1 MATHRAGPQ
10 TAPPDP
16 LKAGQAQIEGM
27 LELQKEVLKTYEQ
40 ISRGWLDR
48 MKSEGELWCE
58 MAKDMSA
65 AKTVPEA
72 MAAFQDCATKRMQMT
87 ADDVRRMMSDG
98 QTMAGAFTR
107 TMTIKR
113 PTGST

>member
-1 MATHRAGPQ
+1 MTTHRAGPQ
-10 TAPPDP
+10 TTPSDP

-27 LELQKEVLKTYEQ
+27 LEMQKEVLAAYEQ

-58 MAKDMSA
+58 LAKDVSA
-65 AKTVPEA
+65 AKSMPEV
-72 MAAFQDCATKRMQMT
+72 MAVFQDCTTKRMQMI
-87 ADDVRRMMSDG
+87 AEDARRMMNDG

-107 TMTIKR
+107 TTAVR
-113 PTGST
+113 WPTGST